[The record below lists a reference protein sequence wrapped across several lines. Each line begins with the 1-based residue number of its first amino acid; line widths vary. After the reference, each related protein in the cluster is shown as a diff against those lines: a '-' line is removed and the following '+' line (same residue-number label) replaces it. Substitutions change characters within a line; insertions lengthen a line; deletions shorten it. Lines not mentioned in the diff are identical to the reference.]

1 MVDKRGQH
9 PFTSKIV
16 RVRSSKDNFP
26 NEMRGKNL
34 LYRYFFFVFVLT
46 ISINKY
52 LLGKFIVKL
61 IELLR
66 KKKRNVSLN
75 YRQIVDNCQTR
86 GSEDVISLPELF
98 SINWT
103 VLNDFLVYSAKIII
117 S

>member
-1 MVDKRGQH
+1 MDKRGQH

-34 LYRYFFFVFVLT
+34 LYRYFFFVLT

-66 KKKRNVSLN
+66 KKKKNVSLN

-103 VLNDFLVYSAKIII
+103 VVNDFLVYSAKIII

>member
-1 MVDKRGQH
+1 MDKRGQH

-16 RVRSSKDNFP
+16 RVRSSKDNF
-26 NEMRGKNL
+26 EMRGKNL
-34 LYRYFFFVFVLT
+34 LYRYFFLVFVLT

-66 KKKRNVSLN
+66 KKKKNVSLN

-103 VLNDFLVYSAKIII
+103 VVNDFLVYSAKIII

>member
-1 MVDKRGQH
+1 MDKRGQH

-16 RVRSSKDNFP
+16 RVRFSKDNFP

-34 LYRYFFFVFVLT
+34 LYRYFFFVLT

-66 KKKRNVSLN
+66 KKKKNVSLN

-86 GSEDVISLPELF
+86 GNEDVISLPELF

-103 VLNDFLVYSAKIII
+103 VVNDFLVYSVKIII